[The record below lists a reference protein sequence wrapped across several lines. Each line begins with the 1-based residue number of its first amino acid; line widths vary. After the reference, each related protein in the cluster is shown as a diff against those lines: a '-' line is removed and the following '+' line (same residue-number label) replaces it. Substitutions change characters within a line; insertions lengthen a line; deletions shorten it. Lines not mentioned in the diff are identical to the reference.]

1 MKMGEV
7 FDRDVTRNIPPVVYF
22 HEQTAAKLA
31 DEVSEYIVTGG
42 YPEGDPRQRRVPQ
55 GIHEQYV
62 RLLEAIA
69 RELNKSG
76 GPELPA
82 SWISGFYGSGKSSFA
97 KLLGLALNGNKL
109 PDGRPLADALLGRDD
124 SPRKKELYDAW
135 SALQGKVKPIAVV
148 FDIGGEAHDG
158 EHIHSAVRR
167 LIQRRLGYA
176 KNPLVADAELRL
188 EIDGQWEHFL
198 EAAKH
203 TLKGPWETF
212 RQQERCDEH
221 FSEVMAV
228 MEPTKYRDSMSWLLS
243 RAGTSFS
250 EGLGVTETVRNI
262 QSMLERHAPGATL
275 FIVVDEV
282 SQYVH
287 QSDDRMLKLQSFV
300 SELGQRLKGKAW
312 LLATGQ
318 QQLEERGGSTTLGK
332 LKDRFPPS
340 LRVHLHTTNIRDVV
354 HRRLL
359 KKSPAKEEF
368 LRKLFENHGSKLKLY
383 GYKCDQLTE
392 DEFLETY
399 PLLPE
404 HIDLLMQLTTSLRI
418 RSSRSQ
424 GDDYAI
430 RGLLQ
435 LLGELFREK
444 KLANEPLGRLVTLDD
459 IYDLQATAFD
469 GEEQATMNRILAS
482 AEVAADA
489 WAIKAV
495 KAIKLLELNHEKEP
509 VRDELIASCLYGHL
523 GDENPLHAL
532 KPVLERLR
540 NINVISFSEKEGYK
554 IQSSAG
560 QEWQRERDDFAVGI
574 DERNRLIRE
583 KLADLMRDPERPK
596 LNGRAFYWSAL
607 FSDGRAIVDER
618 LLHSSDEACVT
629 IDFRFPA
636 TKRDQT
642 KADWAGLSADQQ
654 HTDRIVWVATEQD
667 LDVIKELG
675 KSRAMLAK
683 YQQRSSSL
691 AGEKKK
697 LLLEEQ
703 DRRDHLEAK
712 ASKLVESM
720 FVEGTLYFRGKPEA
734 AREYGATF
742 NAVMSTVGTA
752 RLPQLYPHHTDVAV
766 TDTELQTL
774 LLPVL
779 AGVSAKFLDGKLG
792 LLSQDGARFL
802 PTCNGPVP
810 KLVYAY
816 IEKNEG
822 TAGNVLL
829 QDFARPPYGFP
840 SDVVRA
846 CVVALLRDHRVKL
859 KLEDGSTLTSVGDAN
874 TRETFLGVTKFK
886 RTEIFPNKDE
896 TITQRDLVAMRRFFE
911 KLGQDLEP
919 SQEVIADAV
928 FKHFVPLRERL
939 RTLEARFNQ
948 LPGRPEIEDTLKK
961 LARALEHC
969 RSERDVAPT
978 IKALKAELPVLTEGV
993 QVLQRLHT
1001 DFSEEALE
1009 AVRQAAEVRD
1019 FQVAQLQRDMATGPV
1034 EEDIT
1039 SLVTQLKHRR
1049 PWQDIGALKPALE
1062 RIIAHY
1068 QERRLRLLQA
1078 QETSAEAA
1086 RNRLRARP
1094 GFVKLTDD
1102 ETHRVFRPIAL
1113 ALTQTTAAAVAPP
1126 LHELQL
1132 EFEDKLR
1139 RGAEEATALFDDLL
1153 SAKDQRPVTRIDTN
1167 LHGRELTT
1175 RAELTSVLKEL
1186 EERVGEQ
1193 LDLGRKVRL
1202 S

>member
-1 MKMGEV
+1 MRMGEV
-7 FDRDVTRNIPPVVYF
+7 FERDVTRNIPPVVYF
-22 HEQTAAKLA
+22 HEQSGTRLA
-31 DEVSEYIVTGG
+31 DEVSEYIITGG
-42 YPEGDPRQRRVPQ
+42 YPEGDPRHRRVPQ

-62 RLLEAIA
+62 RLLEAIV
-69 RELNKSG
+69 RELGKPG

-97 KLLGLALNGNKL
+97 KLLGLALNGSKL
-109 PDGRPLADALLGRDD
+109 PDGRNLADALLARDD
-124 SPRKKELYDAW
+124 SPRRTELHAAW
-135 SALQGKVKPIAVV
+135 AALQSKVKPIAVV

-188 EIDGQWEHFL
+188 EQDGQWEHFL
-198 EAAKH
+198 TAAKH
-203 TLKGPWETF
+203 SLEAEWATF
-212 RQQERCDEH
+212 RQSERADEH

-228 MEPTKYRDSMSWLLS
+228 LEPTKYANSMSWLLT
-243 RAGTSFS
+243 RAGTSMG
-250 EGLGVTETVRNI
+250 EGLSVSETVRSI
-262 QSMLERHAPGATL
+262 QAMLERHAAGATL
-275 FIVVDEV
+275 FVVIDEV

-287 QSDDRMLKLQSFV
+287 QNDDRMLKLQSFV

-318 QQLEERGGSTTLGK
+318 QKLEESGAATALGK
-332 LKDRFPPS
+332 LKDRFPAS
-340 LRVHLHTTNIRDVV
+340 LRVHLATTNIRDVV

-359 KKSPAKEEF
+359 KKSPAKEEE
-368 LRKLFENHGSKLKLY
+368 LRRQFALHGSQLKLY
-383 GYKCDQLTE
+383 GYKCDQLTL

-404 HIDLLMQLTTSLRI
+404 HIDLLMQLTTSLRT

-444 KLANEPLGRLVTLDD
+444 KLADEPLGRLVTLDD

-469 GEEQATMNRILAS
+469 VDEQQTMSRILATPD
-482 AEVAADA
+482 VASDA
-489 WAIKAV
+489 WAGKAV
-495 KAIKLLELNHEKEP
+495 KAIRLLELNHEKEP
-509 VRDELIASCLYGHL
+509 VRDELIATCLYRTL

-540 NINVISFSEKEGYK
+540 NLNVISFSEKEGYK

-560 QEWQRERDDFAVGI
+560 QEWQRERDDFGLGI
-574 DERNRLIRE
+574 DERNKLIRE
-583 KLADLMRDPERPK
+583 KLAELMKDPERPK

-607 FSDGRAIVDER
+607 FSDGRNLIDER
-618 LLHSSDEACVT
+618 LLHSADEACVT

-636 TKRDQT
+636 GKRDRT
-642 KADWAGLSADQQ
+642 EADWAGLSADQQ
-654 HTDRIVWVATEQD
+654 HVDRIVWVAKEQE
-667 LDVIKELG
+667 LELIKELG
-675 KSRAMLAK
+675 KSRAMLTK
-683 YQQRSSSL
+683 YLQRSSSL

-703 DRRDHLEAK
+703 DRRDHLEAR
-712 ASKLVESM
+712 ASKLVEAM
-720 FVEGTLYFRGKPEA
+720 FVEGTLYFRGKPDA
-734 AREYGATF
+734 ARDFGATF
-742 NAVMSTVGTA
+742 NTVMSTVGAA
-752 RLPQLYPHHTDVAV
+752 RLPQLYPHHTDLAV
-766 TDTELQTL
+766 TDQELQQL
-774 LLPVL
+774 LLPTL

-792 LLSQDGARFL
+792 LLSQDGGRFL

-810 KLVYAY
+810 KLIHSY
-816 IEKNEG
+816 IQKNEG

-846 CVVALLRDHRVKL
+846 CVLTLLRDHRVKL
-859 KLEDGSTLTSVGDAN
+859 KLDDGSMLTSVSDAN
-874 TRETFLGVTKFK
+874 ARETLLQVTRFK
-886 RTEIFPNKDE
+886 RSEIFPNKDE
-896 TITQRDLVAMRRFFE
+896 AITQRDLVGMRRFFE
-911 KLGQDLEP
+911 LLGQDVEP
-919 SQEVIADAV
+919 SQEAIADAV
-928 FKHFVPLRERL
+928 FRQFLPLRERL

-948 LPGRPEIEDTLKK
+948 LPGRPQLEDTLQK

-969 RSERDVAPT
+969 RGERDVGPT
-978 IKALKAELPVLTEGV
+978 IKALKADLPVLSEGV
-993 QVLQRLHT
+993 GVLQRLHT
-1001 DFSEEALE
+1001 DLSDSVLD
-1009 AVRQAAEVRD
+1009 AVREAGEVKD

-1034 EEDIT
+1034 EEDVT
-1039 SLVTQLKHRR
+1039 SLLAQLNHRR
-1049 PWQDIGALKPALE
+1049 PWQDIGALKPAQE
-1062 RIIAHY
+1062 RIVAHY

-1078 QETSAEAA
+1078 QETRAEAA
-1086 RNRLRARP
+1086 RNLLRDRP
-1094 GFVKLTDD
+1094 GFVKLSDD
-1102 ETHRVFRPIAL
+1102 EVHRVFRPIAL

-1153 SAKDQRPVTRIDTN
+1153 AAKDQRPVTRIDTN
-1167 LHGRELTT
+1167 LNGRELST
-1175 RAELTSVLKEL
+1175 RAELTGVLKEL
-1186 EERVGEQ
+1186 EERIGEQ